1 MPPGRSNGPARFSR
15 LTEKNSSTRPHLR
28 FAAYPGADWWGALF
42 TPQPFSGGQMRPD
55 GCHRGRRFAST
66 TTPKGH
72 WPLLD
77 KITLPTD
84 YAADRIIRRTSMST
98 MWSTPDR
105 KDRFRFP
112 PMHQG
117 DLHLLGAAAYL
128 LPGRTEGTASMPKP
142 APASQHRPTKTP
154 RAAIAPLV
162 AVLSASAVTGA
173 VAATLAP
180 SEARGWVVAVV
191 ITAWVVLAVAL
202 TVAHGVIR
210 RARRSASDRG
220 AEAERLTSSLAALE
234 TDTAHTADVAL
245 PALIQLVRGGVKA
258 TEALDRIPLPRSPR
272 QRKLLHLLATTVEG
286 QERQTVSL
294 RTESTRVH
302 DELGT
307 ENVRLREELHAL
319 TSEVERFTRETLPGV
334 VARLRDGES
343 GATVQSEVY
352 LPEQPLLRASVEAV
366 LRELSLSERRALAA
380 TTASAKALSRVQAKS
395 VSMLADLRSM
405 QERHGEEVFGDLL
418 KLDHSTSQLGLMTD
432 RLALLMGGRPSRA
445 WNRPIVMESIL
456 RGAVGRIA
464 AYQRVRLHCS
474 SSVSVSGFAAEG
486 VMHLLAE
493 LMDNAANFSPPID
506 EVHVY
511 VEERG
516 TGIVVTIE
524 DSGLKMADAAMRRAA
539 DSVMRPDDRPR
550 DPAGHPARPR
560 RGGTA
565 RSQAPDQRQLPPVL
579 ARRHRRG
586 RPAAPASDRAGAPR
600 EPPGPGPPGSRRARD
615 AAHARLPGTGRSGF
629 PGAAARTRAHARTA
643 VTRPRTAVPG
653 LRAAARHARAPGAL
667 AAGSGRA
674 RRRDT
679 AGPVRSA
686 AARAAWATTSWSVR
700 ASPAGSPSAR
710 RRTPPPAACPC
721 ARPAA
726 PWRSRTGS
734 AAATAARPRPPRRGT
749 RAATHREPRR
759 RAARDNSSAPSG
771 AVPSPQARPHDPEA
785 GAGEPEGRSE
795 GPDGGSV
802 PPTTA
807 P

>member
-1 MPPGRSNGPARFSR
+1 
-15 LTEKNSSTRPHLR
+15 
-28 FAAYPGADWWGALF
+28 
-42 TPQPFSGGQMRPD
+42 
-55 GCHRGRRFAST
+55 
-66 TTPKGH
+66 
-72 WPLLD
+72 
-77 KITLPTD
+77 
-84 YAADRIIRRTSMST
+84 
-98 MWSTPDR
+98 
-105 KDRFRFP
+105 
-112 PMHQG
+112 
-117 DLHLLGAAAYL
+117 
-128 LPGRTEGTASMPKP
+128 MPKP

-162 AVLSASAVTGA
+162 AVLSASAVAGA
-173 VAATLAP
+173 VTVTLAS

-191 ITAWVVLAVAL
+191 LTAWVVLAVAL
-202 TVAHGVIR
+202 TVAHGVVR

-258 TEALDRIPLPRSPR
+258 TDALDRIPLPRSPR
-272 QRKLLHLLATTVEG
+272 QRKLLHALATTVEG

-307 ENVRLREELHAL
+307 ENARLREELHAL

-395 VSMLADLRSM
+395 VSMLADLRGM

-418 KLDHSTSQLGLMTD
+418 RLDHSTSQLGLMTD

-474 SSVSVSGFAAEG
+474 STVSISGFAAEG

-539 DSVMRPDDRPR
+539 DSVAGRMTDLATLQGTRLGLAVVGRLALKHRISVNYRPSSRGGTGVVVLLPRHLIAQEPRENHPAPAHRAAAAPVTPPPTPVSPAPQHAPEPASPAPQPAPAPPSPVSAPPPVTPAPLAPSVPEAVAPVAGTPQDPFAPPPPATTGDHLVAPPREPGRKAVGPAANSTPGGLPVRTPGRTMAESDRERGRHRGSPAPVSPGDPR
-550 DPAGHPARPR
+550 GNTPRTSPPRSAGQQFGAFQRGTKPGAGAGHPE
-560 RGGTA
+560 GSTG
-565 RSQAPDQRQLPPVL
+565 
-579 ARRHRRG
+579 
-586 RPAAPASDRAGAPR
+586 
-600 EPPGPGPPGSRRARD
+600 EPQ
-615 AAHARLPGTGRSGF
+615 
-629 PGAAARTRAHARTA
+629 
-643 VTRPRTAVPG
+643 
-653 LRAAARHARAPGAL
+653 
-667 AAGSGRA
+667 GRA
-674 RRRDT
+674 
-679 AGPVRSA
+679 
-686 AARAAWATTSWSVR
+686 
-700 ASPAGSPSAR
+700 
-710 RRTPPPAACPC
+710 
-721 ARPAA
+721 
-726 PWRSRTGS
+726 
-734 AAATAARPRPPRRGT
+734 
-749 RAATHREPRR
+749 
-759 RAARDNSSAPSG
+759 
-771 AVPSPQARPHDPEA
+771 
-785 GAGEPEGRSE
+785 E

>member
-1 MPPGRSNGPARFSR
+1 
-15 LTEKNSSTRPHLR
+15 
-28 FAAYPGADWWGALF
+28 
-42 TPQPFSGGQMRPD
+42 
-55 GCHRGRRFAST
+55 
-66 TTPKGH
+66 
-72 WPLLD
+72 
-77 KITLPTD
+77 
-84 YAADRIIRRTSMST
+84 
-98 MWSTPDR
+98 
-105 KDRFRFP
+105 
-112 PMHQG
+112 
-117 DLHLLGAAAYL
+117 
-128 LPGRTEGTASMPKP
+128 MPKP
-142 APASQHRPTKTP
+142 APASQHRPTKPP

-162 AVLSASAVTGA
+162 AVLSASAVAGA
-173 VAATLAP
+173 VTATLAP

-191 ITAWVVLAVAL
+191 LAAWVVLAVAL
-202 TVAHGVIR
+202 TVAHGVVR

-220 AEAERLTSSLAALE
+220 AETERLTSSLAALE

-258 TEALDRIPLPRSPR
+258 TDALDRIPLPRSPR
-272 QRKLLHLLATTVEG
+272 QRKLLHVLATTVEG

-319 TSEVERFTRETLPGV
+319 TSEVDRFTRETLPGV

-539 DSVMRPDDRPR
+539 DSVAGRMTDLATLQGTRLGLAVVGRLALKHRISVNYRPSS
-550 DPAGHPARPR
+550 
-560 RGGTA
+560 RGGTGVVVL
-565 RSQAPDQRQLPPVL
+565 LP
-579 ARRHRRG
+579 RHLIAQEPRENHPA
-586 RPAAPASDRAGAPR
+586 PAAPASPAP
-600 EPPGPGPPGSRRARD
+600 PLAPGP
-615 AAHARLPGTGRSGF
+615 T
-629 PGAAARTRAHARTA
+629 
-643 VTRPRTAVPG
+643 
-653 LRAAARHARAPGAL
+653 
-667 AAGSGRA
+667 
-674 RRRDT
+674 
-679 AGPVRSA
+679 PVQP
-686 AARAAWATTSWSVR
+686 
-700 ASPAGSPSAR
+700 SPAPAPPSPVSAPPPVTPAPLTPSAPEAVVPVAG
-710 RRTPPPAACPC
+710 TPQDPFAPPPPATAGDHLVVRPRESGRK
-721 ARPAA
+721 AVRPAA
-726 PWRSRTGS
+726 DSTPGGLPVRTPGRTMAESDRERGRHRGSPAPASPGDPRGNTPRTSPPRSAGQQFG
-734 AAATAARPRPPRRGT
+734 AFRRGT
-749 RAATHREPRR
+749 KP
-759 RAARDNSSAPSG
+759 G
-771 AVPSPQARPHDPEA
+771 A
-785 GAGEPEGRSE
+785 GAGQPEGSTGEPEGTAE

>member
-1 MPPGRSNGPARFSR
+1 
-15 LTEKNSSTRPHLR
+15 
-28 FAAYPGADWWGALF
+28 
-42 TPQPFSGGQMRPD
+42 
-55 GCHRGRRFAST
+55 
-66 TTPKGH
+66 
-72 WPLLD
+72 
-77 KITLPTD
+77 
-84 YAADRIIRRTSMST
+84 
-98 MWSTPDR
+98 
-105 KDRFRFP
+105 
-112 PMHQG
+112 
-117 DLHLLGAAAYL
+117 
-128 LPGRTEGTASMPKP
+128 MPKP
-142 APASQHRPTKTP
+142 VPASPHRPRKTP

-162 AVLSASAVTGA
+162 AVLSASAVAGS

-191 ITAWVVLAVAL
+191 LTAWVVLAVAL

-272 QRKLLHLLATTVEG
+272 QRKLLHVLATTVEG

-307 ENVRLREELHAL
+307 ENARLREELHAL

-352 LPEQPLLRASVEAV
+352 LPDQPLLRASVEAV

-395 VSMLADLRSM
+395 VSMLADLRNM

-474 SSVSVSGFAAEG
+474 SSVSISGFAAEG

-539 DSVMRPDDRPR
+539 DSVAGRMTDLATLQGTRLGLAVVGRLALKHRISVNYRPSS
-550 DPAGHPARPR
+550 
-560 RGGTA
+560 RGGTGVVVLLPRHLIA
-565 RSQAPDQRQLPPVL
+565 QEPRENHPAPVQRAVAAAAPATPQPASAFPVP
-579 ARRHRRG
+579 APAPA
-586 RPAAPASDRAGAPR
+586 PAAPASPAPALAPEPTPVQPSPAPAPPSPVSAPPPVTPAPPTPSAPEAVAPVAGTPQDPFAPPPPATEGDHLVVRPR
-600 EPPGPGPPGSRRARD
+600 EPGRKTVGPAANSTPG
-615 AAHARLPGTGRSGF
+615 
-629 PGAAARTRAHARTA
+629 
-643 VTRPRTAVPG
+643 G
-653 LRAAARHARAPGAL
+653 L
-667 AAGSGRA
+667 
-674 RRRDT
+674 
-679 AGPVRSA
+679 PVRTPGRTMAESDRERGRHRGSPA
-686 AARAAWATTSWSVR
+686 P
-700 ASPAGSPSAR
+700 ASPGDPR
-710 RRTPPPAACPC
+710 GTTPPTSPP
-721 ARPAA
+721 
-726 PWRSRTGS
+726 RSAGQQFG
-734 AAATAARPRPPRRGT
+734 AFRRGT
-749 RAATHREPRR
+749 KPGTNPAGKVGHPDGRA
-759 RAARDNSSAPSG
+759 
-771 AVPSPQARPHDPEA
+771 
-785 GAGEPEGRSE
+785 E
-795 GPDGGSV
+795 GPDGGTV

>member
-1 MPPGRSNGPARFSR
+1 
-15 LTEKNSSTRPHLR
+15 
-28 FAAYPGADWWGALF
+28 
-42 TPQPFSGGQMRPD
+42 
-55 GCHRGRRFAST
+55 
-66 TTPKGH
+66 
-72 WPLLD
+72 
-77 KITLPTD
+77 
-84 YAADRIIRRTSMST
+84 
-98 MWSTPDR
+98 
-105 KDRFRFP
+105 
-112 PMHQG
+112 
-117 DLHLLGAAAYL
+117 
-128 LPGRTEGTASMPKP
+128 MPKP

-162 AVLSASAVTGA
+162 AVLSASAVAGSVT
-173 VAATLAP
+173 ATLAP

-191 ITAWVVLAVAL
+191 LTAWVVLAVAL
-202 TVAHGVIR
+202 TVAHGLVR

-234 TDTAHTADVAL
+234 TDTAHTSDVAL

-258 TEALDRIPLPRSPR
+258 TDALERIPLPRSPR
-272 QRKLLHLLATTVEG
+272 QRKLLHILATTVEG

-307 ENVRLREELHAL
+307 ENARLREELHAL

-334 VARLRDGES
+334 VTRLREGES
-343 GATVQSEVY
+343 VATVQSEVY

-395 VSMLADLRSM
+395 VSMLADLRNM

-474 SSVSVSGFAAEG
+474 SSVSISGFAAEG

-539 DSVMRPDDRPR
+539 DSVAGRMTDLATLQGTRLGLAVVGRLALKHRISVNYRPSS
-550 DPAGHPARPR
+550 
-560 RGGTA
+560 RGGTGVVVLLPRHLIA
-565 RSQAPDQRQLPPVL
+565 QEPRENHPAPVQRAVASPAVASPAATSPAPTPPAPASPAPPL
-579 ARRHRRG
+579 APEPTPVQPSPSYTTPPGTPAPLTPSGPEAVAPVAGTPQDPFAPPPPATAADHLVVRPREAGRKPV
-586 RPAAPASDRAGAPR
+586 RPAASSTPGGLPVRTPGRTMAESDRERGRHRGSPAPASPGDPR
-600 EPPGPGPPGSRRARD
+600 GN
-615 AAHARLPGTGRSGF
+615 T
-629 PGAAARTRAHARTA
+629 
-643 VTRPRTAVPG
+643 PRTSP
-653 LRAAARHARAPGAL
+653 P
-667 AAGSGRA
+667 
-674 RRRDT
+674 
-679 AGPVRSA
+679 RSA
-686 AARAAWATTSWSVR
+686 GQQFGAF
-700 ASPAGSPSAR
+700 
-710 RRTPPPAACPC
+710 
-721 ARPAA
+721 
-726 PWRSRTGS
+726 
-734 AAATAARPRPPRRGT
+734 RRGT
-749 RAATHREPRR
+749 KP
-759 RAARDNSSAPSG
+759 G
-771 AVPSPQARPHDPEA
+771 AGPGAEA
-785 GAGEPEGRSE
+785 GRPEGGTGEPEGRTE